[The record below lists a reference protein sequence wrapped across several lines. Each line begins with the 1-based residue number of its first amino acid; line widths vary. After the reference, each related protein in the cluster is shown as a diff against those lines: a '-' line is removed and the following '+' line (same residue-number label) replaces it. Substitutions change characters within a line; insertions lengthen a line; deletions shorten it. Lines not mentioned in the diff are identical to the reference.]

1 MPMVTFAG
9 RDDTVIDDEV
19 LLEEIGVAMLLN
31 GISGISIALVE
42 VALACEELSVE
53 GLIST

>member
-1 MPMVTFAG
+1 MVTFAG
-9 RDDTVIDDEV
+9 GYDTAIDDEV
-19 LLEEIGVAMLLN
+19 LLEEIGVALLLK
-31 GISGISIALVE
+31 GISGIKIALVE